1 MASLIQ
7 RREKWYARVVWRV
20 SGKKK
25 EIQIPLKTPSLT
37 DARERLKAVNNEE
50 ENIKDGITQSFEFE
64 SKFKW
69 LNPEGTSKY
78 KSLTLGDIIP
88 QYLAYRETIV
98 RWETHNRD
106 RISLNQL
113 MESIGA
119 TKVVSDIDYRDI
131 EGKDGMIQKMRKS
144 GYKDGGIAVSL
155 RHIKT
160 FFSWLYEKEKL
171 IKERIRFDIPN
182 TGKQLYRYFNEQE
195 LKAVYDYVKD
205 DKNGIDSFFGR
216 CFQFYEQTGVRAKEP
231 FVGELI
237 GDWLIV
243 DAEHSKGKNV
253 RQVKLNEE
261 LKSILME
268 MQQFRDTYIKHGSSK
283 SKKIRDAVPPKGNS
297 FIPPYAPNVRAYE
310 RISKTLKKVVRSLDF
325 KGKKLTIKSFR
336 HTYGIKRVT
345 MLGDIFQVAREMGH
359 SSVTTTQLYLEFPE
373 QRRLDDFPSLKEY
386 IEKAEN
392 KPVLGDGGHN
402 MVDTRAYIGATS

>member
-1 MASLIQ
+1 MQLRKMKGKYYCRLRV
-7 RREKWYARVVWRV
+7 RRN
-20 SGKKK
+20 GKQS
-25 EIQIPLKTPSLT
+25 ELQIPLKTSSKT
-37 DARERLKAVNNEE
+37 IARTRLKLV
-50 ENIKDGITQSFEFE
+50 ENQENDIVDGIVQKFQWKDIFE
-64 SKFKW
+64 W
-69 LNPEGTSKY
+69 LNPKGTSEY
-78 KSLTLGDIIP
+78 KSLTLVDIIP
-88 QYLAYRETIV
+88 DYLGYRETKV
-98 RWETHNRD
+98 RWRTHNRD

-113 MESIGA
+113 MKFIGES
-119 TKVVSDIDYRDI
+119 KVVSEIDYRDI
-131 EGKDGMIQKMRKS
+131 EGKNGLIQKMRS
-144 GYKDGGIAVSL
+144 EGYQDGGILVSL

-171 IKERIRFDIPN
+171 IKERIRFDMPN